1 MGFPGESDEEFEIT
15 KQFLK
20 KIHFYE
26 MHIFKYS
33 KRQGTRAAVMPN
45 QIPEEVKTKRST
57 ILIEQGE
64 RMSGEFRDYYIGT
77 TQEVLFEEKNIIDGE
92 EYFVG
97 YTKEYVKIAVK
108 TNENLENVL
117 IEGQITGRLSNEVY
131 EMSVL

>member
-1 MGFPGESDEEFEIT
+1 
-15 KQFLK
+15 
-20 KIHFYE
+20 
-26 MHIFKYS
+26 
-33 KRQGTRAAVMPN
+33 
-45 QIPEEVKTKRST
+45 
-57 ILIEQGE
+57 
-64 RMSGEFRDYYIGT
+64 MSAEFRDYYIGT